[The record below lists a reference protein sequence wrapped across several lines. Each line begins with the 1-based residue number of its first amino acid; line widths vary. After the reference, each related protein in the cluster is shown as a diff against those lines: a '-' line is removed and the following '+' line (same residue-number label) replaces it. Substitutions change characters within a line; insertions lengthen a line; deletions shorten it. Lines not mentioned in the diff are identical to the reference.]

1 MPRLEVFKIE
11 FEYTKENPSIGYKFY
26 VCLKR
31 YASNAIS
38 KVKTDC
44 DDKNVIFEFEKPISI
59 NTVNNAI
66 AALIKET
73 HIKIDEIEYKPKEK
87 KVEVEIE

>member
-11 FEYTKENPSIGYKFY
+11 FEFKEEMQSIRLEFY
-26 VCLKR
+26 EVLKR
-31 YASNAIS
+31 YASHAIS
-38 KVKTDC
+38 TMKTDC
-44 DDKNVIFEFEKPISI
+44 DNKKMIFELTKPISI